1 MSCRQPLHLS
11 FFSLDDFEHAIRHS
25 FPDPPCNLLAE
36 VHSVLIYN
44 LRTVPFARHAAVIS
58 LSEARDNSIDRDVEG
73 LPSVDALTDALVE
86 TGNNWERVPLKHGE
100 GREGWQEAL
109 IGCLKDV
116 GLFLI
121 KFHCRVTN
129 LIDMLARDRFHIPK
143 ITTDIHETLV

>member
-1 MSCRQPLHLS
+1 MSYRQPLHLS

-25 FPDPPCNLLAE
+25 FSDPPCNLLAE

-58 LSEARDNSIDRDVEG
+58 LSEARDDSIDRDVQG
-73 LPSVDALTDALVE
+73 IPSVDALTDALVE

-116 GLFLI
+116 GLF
-121 KFHCRVTN
+121 
-129 LIDMLARDRFHIPK
+129 
-143 ITTDIHETLV
+143 